1 MNEAIYS
8 AGPAKKAFA
17 NPHFREPE
25 HLTLDNGVPVYSVL
39 SDQTE
44 TLKVEWVFEAGSIFA
59 DKVMQ
64 AAAAAELL
72 NKGTALKSGFELNEQ
87 LDVYGSFF
95 SAESTRDEI
104 TLRLFTLKRFFA
116 QVLPIVAEM
125 VNGAVY
131 PDDEFAVWL
140 DAKRNA
146 YSVNS
151 QKTDYQ
157 ASARFPSVLFG
168 EGSQYGIYVRP
179 EHFDALTAD
188 DARRY
193 HQRLLKSPFKIFVS
207 GCAPADWRLQLN
219 DSFGYLKPEAF
230 DAQTPF
236 DFTVNTPNEL
246 RVFVPG
252 SVQHS
257 LAIGRKLWL
266 RDLDTYTPF
275 MVMNTALGGYFGS
288 RLMGNLREKH
298 GYTYGVGSGLSR
310 MRFAD
315 TYKISTDVGAEVSE
329 AARKAIFHEVEVLQN
344 ELLPAD
350 ELQRVKTYMGGSF
363 LRSFDGPQAIMDR
376 FKSLIQHG
384 LPLDFFERYAERIPQ
399 ITADEVRSSAGAY
412 LGGLK
417 TVVAGAEL

>member
-1 MNEAIYS
+1 MSESIYS
-8 AGPAKKAFA
+8 TGPAKQAFPK
-17 NPHFREPE
+17 PHFLAPE
-25 HLTLDNGVPVYSVL
+25 HITLDNGVSVYSVL

-44 TLKVEWVFEAGSIFA
+44 TLKVEWVFEAGSVFSE
-59 DKVMQ
+59 KVMQ
-64 AAAAAELL
+64 AAATAELL
-72 NKGTALKSGFELNEQ
+72 NKGTAGKSGFELNEQ
-87 LDVYGSFF
+87 LDLYGSYF
-95 SAESTRDEI
+95 SVDSARDEI

-125 VNGAVY
+125 LDGAVY
-131 PDDEFAVWL
+131 PEDEFAVWM
-140 DAKRNA
+140 DARKNA

-157 ASARFPSVLFG
+157 ASARFPSILFG
-168 EGSQYGIYVRP
+168 DDSPYGLYVRP
-179 EHFDALTAD
+179 EHFDALTVE
-188 DARRY
+188 DARAY
-193 HQRLLKSPFKIFVS
+193 HGRLLASPFKVFVS
-207 GCAPADWRLQLN
+207 GCAPADWRMLLN
-219 DSFGYLKPEAF
+219 DSFGHLKPQAF
-230 DAQTPF
+230 PAPTPF
-236 DFTVNTPNEL
+236 DFAVHTPDEL
-246 RVFVPG
+246 LVPVSG

-275 MVMNTALGGYFGS
+275 MVMSTVLGGYFGS

-298 GYTYGVGSGLSR
+298 GYTYGVGAGLSR

-315 TYKISTDVGAEVSE
+315 TYKISTDVGSEVSE
-329 AARKAIFHEVEVLQN
+329 AARKAIFHEVDVLQN
-344 ELLPAD
+344 ESVPEE

-384 LPLDFFERYAERIPQ
+384 MPLDFFERYAESIPHV
-399 ITADEVRSSAGAY
+399 TADDVRTSAGAY

-417 TVVAGAEL
+417 TVVAGEV